1 MKATFR
7 NGDDKIFKGKTAT
20 ILKNKLKNTK
30 KHKTGLQHDGPMVK
44 EGKNMKEHQAVYEQ
58 IAGLKE
64 RKVWYAVFNIKKFT
78 IEAWQLER
86 WS

>member
-30 KHKTGLQHDGPMVK
+30 K
-44 EGKNMKEHQAVYEQ
+44 
-58 IAGLKE
+58 
-64 RKVWYAVFNIKKFT
+64 NIKQVFSMMD
-78 IEAWQLER
+78 L
-86 WS
+86 